1 MIENLKKC
9 SWLLVGLCLV
19 MFLFG
24 CDSSGGSDDSD
35 DLTTDPYPSISVEP
49 YLPTS
54 EFTAPIAAQ
63 YKTTV
68 DLEKETISGTKYVTK
83 DIETIYLFDDNTWV
97 KTETKV
103 YVNTST
109 GTVTRTDKKPEEK
122 GAYVFNSGDVT
133 NGSITLTVSHDWDDD
148 TSSWEADTG
157 TVTITPSSGKFKIGT
172 DSYSSF

>member
-49 YLPTS
+49 YLPS

-83 DIETIYLFDDNTWV
+83 DIETIYLFDDHSWV
-97 KTETKV
+97 KTETKI
-103 YVNTST
+103 YINTST
-109 GTVTRTDKKPEEK
+109 GAK
-122 GAYVFNSGDVT
+122 
-133 NGSITLTVSHDWDDD
+133 DD
-148 TSSWEADTG
+148 TKT
-157 TVTITPSSGKFKIGT
+157 FKIPE
-172 DSYSSF
+172 